1 MRKEMVRFA
10 DTKQIIDASTDSLRK
25 NITDEAGKNLLAKIE
40 EASEKYL
47 STKDALLDL
56 INSGN
61 KEKASAML
69 FTEMRDAQ
77 DGYFNAVRDL
87 IHDQEK
93 AVNET
98 GDAAME
104 DHDTA
109 ATEIYITMAVVLL
122 LVIGGAYLITKS
134 IVNPVNA
141 VKERLAQLET
151 VCMTNLGNGLAGL
164 AKGDMSKNVEKLT
177 KPLNITTK
185 DEIGEMAKSFDSL
198 LGKTQNG
205 VDAYE
210 TVRKTI
216 TMLSEELG
224 KLIEDAKNG
233 QLDSRGDVLKFEG
246 AYRGLIAGLN
256 QMLDAVIIPVQEGTK
271 VLEVMSTGDFTPRIT
286 SDYKGQHKLIKESVN
301 RLGESVGKIITDV
314 RDAVQATASASN
326 QISSSTEELAA
337 GAQEQSAQTGEIA
350 GAVNQMS
357 ATIIQTTRHA
367 AEASVNAKEAGTVAK
382 EGGKAVEDTINGMG
396 RIANVVSRAA
406 QVVQELG
413 KGSEQIG
420 EIVQVID
427 DIADQTN
434 LLALNAAIEAA
445 RAGEQGRGFAVVADE
460 VRKLAERTTKAT
472 KEIAVMI
479 KRIQSDTNEAVVSMS
494 EGTKEVEVGKELAE
508 RAGNSLRQIIGSSDK
523 VVDIITQVAAASEE
537 QSSAAEQIS
546 KNIESISNVTHE
558 SASGTQQIARAAED
572 LNRLT
577 DNLQNLISQFKVDL
591 AYSSSNRNLVVRHD
605 GKLVVH

>member
-1 MRKEMVRFA
+1 QAEE
-10 DTKQIIDASTDSLRK
+10 IDASSQTMVLV
-25 NITDEAGKNLLAKIE
+25 IG
-40 EASEKYL
+40 
-47 STKDALLDL
+47 
-56 INSGN
+56 
-61 KEKASAML
+61 
-69 FTEMRDAQ
+69 
-77 DGYFNAVRDL
+77 AV
-87 IHDQEK
+87 I
-93 AVNET
+93 
-98 GDAAME
+98 
-104 DHDTA
+104 
-109 ATEIYITMAVVLL
+109 LL
-122 LVIGGAYLITKS
+122 LVFGAAYFITKS
-134 IVNPVNA
+134 IV
-141 VKERLAQLET
+141 
-151 VCMTNLGNGLAGL
+151 
-164 AKGDMSKNVEKLT
+164 
-177 KPLNITTK
+177 KPIDELNIASKRVANGELGVNVINNSK
-185 DEIGEMAKSFDSL
+185 DEIGALAASFNTMSDKITQTMNDLDGIPTPLMMIDPDFNITYFNKSAAEVAGLAQKDCLNKKCYDLFKTEHCRTSNCATHKAMLTKQAQVSETIARPQGQNIPIAYAAKPNIDKNGKVVGALEFVTDLTKAKEFENYLNKNANNLLVEMDKFASGDL
-198 LGKTQNG
+198 
-205 VDAYE
+205 
-210 TVRKTI
+210 TVSI
-216 TMLSEELG
+216 TASNENDVIG
-224 KLIEDAKNG
+224 KLFSGFNKVVTN
-233 QLDSRGDVLKFEG
+233 LKS
-246 AYRGLIAGLN
+246 IILN
-256 QMLDAVIIPVQEGTK
+256 LT
-271 VLEVMSTGDFTPRIT
+271 
-286 SDYKGQHKLIKESVN
+286 
-301 RLGESVGKIITDV
+301 
-314 RDAVQATASASN
+314 DAVQATASASN

-367 AEASVNAKEAGTVAK
+367 AEASENAKEAGTVAK

-479 KRIQSDTNEAVVSMS
+479 KRIQNDTKEAVVSMN

-508 RAGNSLRQIIGSSDK
+508 KAGGSLRQIIGSSGK

-558 SASGTQQIARAAED
+558 AASGTQQIARAAED

-577 DNLQNLISQFKVDL
+577 DNLQNLISQFKIDL
-591 AYSSSNRNLVVRHD
+591 AYSSSNRNLAVRND
-605 GKLVVH
+605 GRLVLH